1 MGTVVQSVVR
11 SDGNSRSL
19 LQNAQTASVA
29 CSTARGGCFVTA
41 GGAKSTSSDDSN
53 ALTIALVIVS
63 IALVLALAFAAFYY
77 FKRSGNDDAKAI
89 RPRPRDGYY
98 AGNQDGTFSNYGAVR
113 GDRADSTSSSS
124 SSSSVEDG
132 DFAPAAARYGTIP
145 RKSSST
151 SKTTSTSTSTSSPST
166 SRSTGRTT
174 TTSSSSS
181 LSDGSDSSSSQI
193 TSTYV

>member
-1 MGTVVQSVVR
+1 MG
-11 SDGNSRSL
+11 
-19 LQNAQTASVA
+19 
-29 CSTARGGCFVTA
+29 
-41 GGAKSTSSDDSN
+41 DDEE
-53 ALTIALVIVS
+53 
-63 IALVLALAFAAFYY
+63 
-77 FKRSGNDDAKAI
+77 AKAI

-151 SKTTSTSTSTSSPST
+151 SKTTSTS
-166 SRSTGRTT
+166 RSTGRTT

-193 TSTYV
+193 TSTY